1 MIKKIKLD
9 DYEKD
14 ILESYENNE
23 WESSKKI
30 SKRAEELKKYVEFT
44 QKAKKAISLRV
55 PEEDLYDIKKK
66 SLELGIPYQNLIQ
79 GLIHKFNAGE
89 IQLV

>member
-1 MIKKIKLD
+1 MAKKTNLD
-9 DYEKD
+9 NYEKD

-23 WESSKKI
+23 WNSSKNLN
-30 SKRAEELKKYVEFT
+30 KRAEELKKYVEFT
-44 QKAKKAISLRV
+44 QKAKIAISLRV
-55 PEEDLYDIKKK
+55 SEDDLYDIKKK

-89 IQLV
+89 IRLV